1 MDRKARITEAFI
13 KAVIS
18 ENSRGEIEPG
28 VVIEVDDNLEIHT
41 WCRGADG
48 VWREP
53 SSISGKRTEDEMVAL
68 VPDLTPPA

>member
-13 KAVIS
+13 KAVTS

-28 VVIEVDDNLEIHT
+28 LVIEVDDNLEIRK

-48 VWREP
+48 LWREP
-53 SSISGKRTEDEMVAL
+53 SSPNSGRTEEEMAKL
-68 VPDLTPPA
+68 IPDLTPHN